1 VLTFHLQQ
9 PHEGANEAK
18 ESEVATVELVIAG
31 GNAAEL
37 FNSVKEAFDKVTV
50 LIQMPVIV
58 ACLRA
63 IVTRR
68 DHRLSPGFL
77 DALDELVRY
86 PWPCLRPRPG
96 LSSLPPAP
104 MLTTL
109 PQLEDSLHENAWPRT
124 GQLPSEYIDPD
135 MLW

>member
-18 ESEVATVELVIAG
+18 ESEVATVELVIAS

-37 FNSVKEAFDKVTV
+37 FNSVKEAFDEVTV
-50 LIQMPVIV
+50 LIQMSVIV

-68 DHRLSPGFL
+68 DHRLSPSFL
-77 DALDELVRY
+77 DALDEFVRY

-109 PQLEDSLHENAWPRT
+109 PQLEDSLHENAWQRIE
-124 GQLPSEYIDPD
+124 QLASPYIDPD
-135 MLW
+135 MI

>member
-18 ESEVATVELVIAG
+18 ESEVATVELVIAS

-37 FNSVKEAFDKVTV
+37 FNSVKEAFDEVTV
-50 LIQMPVIV
+50 LIQMSLIV

-68 DHRLSPGFL
+68 DT
-77 DALDELVRY
+77 A
-86 PWPCLRPRPG
+86 
-96 LSSLPPAP
+96 
-104 MLTTL
+104 
-109 PQLEDSLHENAWPRT
+109 
-124 GQLPSEYIDPD
+124 
-135 MLW
+135 